1 MGANASTAGGTA
13 AAAGG
18 ELDHYQVLGVEV
30 SATPD
35 EIKKACAR
43 PFPVVHPPSPPC
55 SPSQLTLVPHHSFR
69 KAALREHPDKNP
81 DDIEGATKRF
91 ARIQEAYECLS
102 DEQER
107 AWYDDHREDIL
118 TGGGEGTTE
127 ADASFFESMRRGTAQ
142 PKAPARPGRGLQTQH
157 LMKFFSTSA
166 WSGYDDSPNGFYTTF
181 RTLFSLLQA
190 DEVSWSSP
198 YLYPSFGDSSCPTGA
213 DLRSFYRTWE
223 NFSTEKDFAWKDLYR
238 IEESMPRWHR
248 REIEKENQRARQAA
262 KREYN
267 EAVRVRP
274 RFPLLRLVVSEPH
287 SRGALPSS
295 PQKLVLFVRR
305 RDPRYSS
312 TSTSSAREAAA
323 AEIQASLAAA
333 ARQRAL
339 EREATAAAY
348 AAQEWEKGGAA
359 ADAVHAQWAELSEE
373 EEGEEDDEE
382 AVWCEACGRGYRSG
396 GAWEDHERSRKHV
409 KNVERLI
416 KEMQLED
423 AALGLGGTSTVPP
436 ELDDHAPTAST
447 SRSPSPS
454 PSDAA
459 RLADQL
465 GGFSVSDPDAKKTP
479 AEPADAADRASR
491 ASDDENLASL
501 GIARKGRKKT
511 KGKGKKAFPPTGLDD
526 DSDSDWA
533 KGGRGG
539 KKGKKGRRA
548 KGVKGPASTSP
559 AVFEPPEQ
567 EQGENVEETDA
578 GAKEEEQGED
588 EREVSKKDK
597 RRAKE
602 AAKKA
607 AAKVGGGS
615 EELKCNVCATT
626 FVSRTKLFNHIAET
640 GHALADGAA
649 SVKGGGK
656 KKGKR

>member
-30 SATPD
+30 SASPD
-35 EIKKACAR
+35 EIKKA
-43 PFPVVHPPSPPC
+43 
-55 SPSQLTLVPHHSFR
+55 FR

-127 ADASFFESMRRGTAQ
+127 ADASFFESMRRGAAQ

-198 YLYPSFGDSSCPTGA
+198 YLYPSFGDSSSPTGA

-223 NFSTEKDFAWKDLYR
+223 NFSTEKDFAWKDVYR

-248 REIEKENQRARQAA
+248 REVEKENQRARQAA

-267 EAVRVRP
+267 EAVR
-274 RFPLLRLVVSEPH
+274 
-287 SRGALPSS
+287 
-295 PQKLVLFVRR
+295 KLVLFVRR

-312 TSTSSAREAAA
+312 TSTSTAREAAA

-373 EEGEEDDEE
+373 DEGDEDEEE

-416 KEMQLED
+416 REMQLED
-423 AALGLGGTSTVPP
+423 AALGLGGTSTAPP
-436 ELDDHAPTAST
+436 PDLDEPAPTAST
-447 SRSPSPS
+447 SRSPSPT

-459 RLADQL
+459 RLADDL
-465 GGFSVSDPDAKKTP
+465 GSFSVSVSVP
-479 AEPADAADRASR
+479 APAASVG
-491 ASDDENLASL
+491 ASDDEDLASSL
-501 GIARKGRKKT
+501 GIARKGRQRKN
-511 KGKGKKAFPPTGLDD
+511 KGKGKKAFPPTGLDVDAD
-526 DSDSDWA
+526 DDLEVDESDVLGLGLGLGLGAKAEEDTDSDWA
-533 KGGRGG
+533 RNGRGG

-548 KGVKGPASTSP
+548 KGPKGAAGSASAP
-559 AVFEPPEQ
+559 AVVEGI
-567 EQGENVEETDA
+567 EQGEKVEETEA
-578 GAKEEEQGED
+578 GAKEEEQGGD
-588 EREVSKKDK
+588 EPEMSKKDK
-597 RRAKE
+597 RR
-602 AAKKA
+602 AKKA
-607 AAKVGGGS
+607 AAKVGGGA

-649 SVKGGGK
+649 SAKGGGK

>member
-35 EIKKACAR
+35 EIKKA
-43 PFPVVHPPSPPC
+43 
-55 SPSQLTLVPHHSFR
+55 FR

-127 ADASFFESMRRGTAQ
+127 ADASFFESMRRGAAQ

-166 WSGYDDSPNGFYTTF
+166 WNGYDDSPNGFYTTF

-198 YLYPSFGDSSCPTGA
+198 YLYPSFGDSSCPTAA

-267 EAVRVRP
+267 EAVR
-274 RFPLLRLVVSEPH
+274 
-287 SRGALPSS
+287 
-295 PQKLVLFVRR
+295 KLVLFVRR

-373 EEGEEDDEE
+373 EEGGEDDEE

-416 KEMQLED
+416 REMQLED

-447 SRSPSPS
+447 SRSPSPT
-454 PSDAA
+454 PSDTV

-465 GGFSVSDPDAKKTP
+465 GGFSVSGPDAKKTP
-479 AEPADAADRASR
+479 AEAADAADRASG
-491 ASDDENLASL
+491 ASDDEDLASL
-501 GIARKGRKKT
+501 GIARKGRRKA

-526 DSDSDWA
+526 VGADDDLDSEGEVLGFGLGLGRGLGATAAEDSDSDWA

-548 KGVKGPASTSP
+548 KGVTGPASTSP

-567 EQGENVEETDA
+567 GEKVEETDA
-578 GAKEEEQGED
+578 RAKEEELGED

-649 SVKGGGK
+649 SAQGGGK